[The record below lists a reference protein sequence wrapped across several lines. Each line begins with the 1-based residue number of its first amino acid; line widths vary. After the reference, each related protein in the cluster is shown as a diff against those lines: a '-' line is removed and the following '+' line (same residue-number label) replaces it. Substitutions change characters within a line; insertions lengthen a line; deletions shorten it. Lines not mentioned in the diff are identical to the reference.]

1 MSKAS
6 KNFKNKG
13 VRLYGKSNDV
23 LKDYVENEAEKNYL
37 VEKHQKQE

>member
-1 MSKAS
+1 MRKAS

-13 VRLYGKSNDV
+13 ARLYGKGKDV
-23 LKDYVENEAEKNYL
+23 LKDYAEDEAEKNYL